1 MTTPNWP
8 DATEVTLDDWGPS
21 NNVIEGAPHLSG
33 KVMHA
38 NPDGSSECG
47 LWSCTPGKRRVTI
60 PSDEFCYFV
69 AGKGRYV
76 ADDGQEIPIAPGAM
90 VFFPAGW
97 TGLCIVT
104 ETATKA
110 FMSR

>member
-8 DATEVTLDDWGPS
+8 NAADVILDDWGPS
-21 NNVIEGAPHLSG
+21 KNVLDGAPHLSG
-33 KVMHA
+33 KVLHA

-47 LWSCTPGKRRVTI
+47 LWSCTPGRRRVTI
-60 PSDEFCYFV
+60 PADEFCYFV
-69 AGKGRYV
+69 AGRGSYI

-97 TGLCIVT
+97 SGLCIVT